1 MKEMEKQTTQEYEK
15 AITYIIDRI
24 KEGSLQLG
32 SKLPPERKIAEELG
46 IGRNSIREA
55 ISILHGMGL
64 IDRVQGSGNYVSK
77 HVGESIRQSLTVML
91 ALGTITKEEIFE
103 FRRVMEKAVCTNLI
117 VKGLSY
123 EYESI
128 LETKLDEMK
137 LLEGKDL
144 TDVDKEF
151 HDTLIHATGNHL
163 WAVLMEAVTE
173 AYRDR
178 HQSQRRYGQGA
189 FRPWGQGKGIR
200 VQRGGLRRHSGYS
213 GENPRGFRP
222 HRHPCQQRRHH
233 P

>member
-1 MKEMEKQTTQEYEK
+1 MEKQTTQEYEK
-15 AITYIIDRI
+15 AIAYIIDRI

-64 IDRVQGSGNYVSK
+64 IERVQGSGNYVSK

-103 FRRVMEKAVCTNLI
+103 FRRVMEKAVCSNL
-117 VKGLSY
+117 VAKGLSY

-128 LETKLDEMK
+128 LETKLEEMK
-137 LLEGKDL
+137 LFEGKDL

-151 HDTLIHATGNHL
+151 HDTLIQATGNHL
-163 WAVLMEAVTE
+163 WAVLMEAVTD
-173 AYRDR
+173 AYRDWINYVIELADESVREKLLQCHEDIYQNLVQKNEPAMLLAIDR
-178 HQSQRRYGQGA
+178 HYDLIEQM
-189 FRPWGQGKGIR
+189 
-200 VQRGGLRRHSGYS
+200 V
-213 GENPRGFRP
+213 
-222 HRHPCQQRRHH
+222 
-233 P
+233 

>member
-1 MKEMEKQTTQEYEK
+1 MEKQTTQEYEK
-15 AITYIIDRI
+15 AIAYIIDRI

-32 SKLPPERKIAEELG
+32 SKLPPERRIAEELG

-103 FRRVMEKAVCTNLI
+103 FRRVMEKAVCSNLI
-117 VKGLSY
+117 AKGLSY

-128 LETKLDEMK
+128 LETKLEEMK
-137 LLEGKDL
+137 LFEGKDL

-151 HDTLIHATGNHL
+151 HDTLIQATGNHL
-163 WAVLMEAVTE
+163 WAVLMEAVTD
-173 AYRDR
+173 AYRDWINYVIELADESVRAKLLQCHADIYQNLVQKNEPAMLLAIDR
-178 HQSQRRYGQGA
+178 HYDLIEQM
-189 FRPWGQGKGIR
+189 
-200 VQRGGLRRHSGYS
+200 V
-213 GENPRGFRP
+213 
-222 HRHPCQQRRHH
+222 
-233 P
+233 

>member
-1 MKEMEKQTTQEYEK
+1 MEKQTTQEYEK

-32 SKLPPERKIAEELG
+32 SKLPPERRIAEELG

-103 FRRVMEKAVCTNLI
+103 FRRVMEKAVCSNLI
-117 VKGLSY
+117 AKGLSY

-128 LETKLDEMK
+128 LETKLEEMK
-137 LLEGKDL
+137 LFEGKDL

-151 HDTLIHATGNHL
+151 HDTLIQATD
-163 WAVLMEAVTE
+163 
-173 AYRDR
+173 AYRDWINYVIELADESVRVKLLQCHEDIYQNLVQKNEPAMLLAIDR
-178 HQSQRRYGQGA
+178 HYDLIEQM
-189 FRPWGQGKGIR
+189 
-200 VQRGGLRRHSGYS
+200 V
-213 GENPRGFRP
+213 
-222 HRHPCQQRRHH
+222 
-233 P
+233 